1 MTREKSPPARA
12 QPRHHSHR
20 AFPHVPTPP
29 PGNLATST
37 CATPRGASPGQAP
50 KPPGK
55 GAPDPPTR
63 TGLLLLLLL
72 LLLFIP
78 SPLQTQSRPEPR
90 WERGGTRRDTNFFTI
105 FFLVAEGSSASPR
118 RRACGGGGE
127 PRRRL
132 TAGRGRGLRGWRGRG
147 MEERAW
153 ERGSRSCGRASPHP
167 KLPHKAAAALGSHP
181 ILCVFHQGLMGRG
194 CPCFPEPAAPPPR
207 GGGQGPLPGMAATTG
222 VPGWAQTRGGCGS
235 PRISP
240 PLTRVAPGYQQH

>member
-1 MTREKSPPARA
+1 MRDASRRLPRPSPQATREGRSRPSHPHWLAVTIIIIIVIYSLSPSDPVAAGAEVGEGRDAERYKLFHYFLSRGGGKLGQPPA
-12 QPRHHSHR
+12 
-20 AFPHVPTPP
+20 
-29 PGNLATST
+29 
-37 CATPRGASPGQAP
+37 
-50 KPPGK
+50 
-55 GAPDPPTR
+55 
-63 TGLLLLLLL
+63 
-72 LLLFIP
+72 
-78 SPLQTQSRPEPR
+78 
-90 WERGGTRRDTNFFTI
+90 
-105 FFLVAEGSSASPR
+105 EGVW
-118 RRACGGGGE
+118 GGGE